1 MGYRMNTDETIEAKI
16 IASFQPSRLKID
28 NDSHQHA
35 GRKIDTHFRL
45 VIVAESF
52 ENQSLVNRQRSVYSC
67 LEAELAGPVHALQM
81 KCLTSTEYQA
91 LKGDVTLEAPRC
103 KGGH

>member
-1 MGYRMNTDETIEAKI
+1 MTTDEIIEAKI
-16 IASFQPSRLKID
+16 IASFQPSRLKLD

-35 GRKIDTHFRL
+35 GRKTDTHFRL

-52 ENQSLVNRQRSVYSC
+52 EKQSLVNRQRSVYAC
-67 LEAELAGPVHALQM
+67 LHAELEGPVHALQM
-81 KCLTSTEYQA
+81 KCLTPAEYQG
-91 LKGDVTLEAPRC
+91 LNGDVTLEAPRC